1 MADSDDG
8 TDSAPIKP
16 VSSLRSRFENLGKES
31 EQKGP
36 QPAERRQI
44 CLTALQD
51 GTANERPRT
60 SSGEAGTV
68 TLSMGNPVNDL
79 LQSGLRKRKP
89 SPPRTRPQ
97 SMMEVTPSQKS
108 PPMVTVDSPRS
119 PARDSKDESLGTPQ
133 HLSSASSRTGSPA
146 RSHVRSLSRATTP
159 ALEARMSALFQQIDT
174 PPKLDLAT
182 KPKLVSS
189 VPDPQPVKVP
199 PPVNRTAK
207 PSIPIQT
214 PVSAPKTG
222 GLAAPEPSMSE
233 FANQTASPFGTPP
246 GSGSVSPDRR
256 KGSIPLRE
264 RNFSDASFVE
274 RLRSDSGASSAMYR
288 IRGESDASFAERAR
302 ANSNASFVE
311 PSSLEESVFQPPP
324 ARQIPNKGEHPR
336 SGLARAPTMP
346 ARYRHSRQNSAGGEV
361 GEDRPRLPA
370 RPELQIRPGRTS
382 PVKPRSGRTSPSKLS
397 QQISTQL
404 SMDDGLRR
412 AATISEQ
419 LTPGRI
425 PAAKPPVQ
433 RSALNAGFDRSSPV
447 IGGKSGPAVRAPRR
461 SMDSR
466 RPQMTLPTQTDG
478 QVQSQD
484 DVGEVFPAEILGFP
498 VTAASEYPDSSQTN
512 RRPPR
517 YKQRPYQIPTDYDTR
532 LCVVCGEYVVTSGYI
547 TKVWSLR
554 TGELLL
560 NMVHHENVKATSLIF
575 KPAARTED
583 EGKRIWIGTNIG
595 EIHEMDIP
603 SQSRI
608 KTKVAHPRREV
619 VKMFRYASELWT
631 LDDGGEFNV
640 WKADRSGLPSLD
652 SQCAT
657 FRIPRGHTFSIACG
671 SQLWIALGKEIR
683 VYKPGGRNDTEFQ
696 VLQEP
701 LSQPSTGD
709 VTSGAMLSS
718 NPDLVYFG
726 HSDGKVSIYDR
737 NDFSCTG
744 VLSIS
749 LYKISSLV
757 GVGDYLWAG
766 FNTGMVYVY
775 DTSTTPWRVRKDWEA
790 HEKKQVCSIVADP
803 SAVWKMDRLQ
813 VVTLGTDNMLRIW
826 DGLLEEDWLESRM
839 QEHDSEYCTFRE
851 LTAAVLTWNAGASKP
866 HYLQQSRE
874 DENFFRDY
882 LSEGAAPDIFVF
894 GFQELVDLED
904 KKVTAKSF
912 FRSKKKESGEQEHMS
927 HQYRAWR
934 DYLTRCIEENM
945 PTNQSYVLLHT
956 ASMVGL
962 FTCIFV
968 KTSERS
974 RIKHVHTAEV
984 KRGMGGLH
992 GNKGALVLRVV
1003 LDDSSLCFVNC
1014 HLAAGQTQTI
1024 HRNNDVAAILETEA
1038 LPPHPLSNGS
1048 IAQHSDVFASGG
1060 DGSMILDHEI
1070 CILNGDLNYRID
1082 TMGRDTVIKHVQ
1094 QGNLSRLL
1102 ERDQLLLSR
1111 KKNPGFRLRAF
1122 QENPITFAPTY
1133 KYNLHSDEYDN
1144 SEKRRAPAWCDRI
1157 LYRGLGKVKMEDY
1170 RRWDLRVS
1178 DHRPVSG
1185 RLRCRVKSV
1194 DAGLREQVAEIVRE
1208 EFEAVRARIGRAVQV
1223 GWLVD
1228 VVGMEVREAERMS
1241 G

>member
-1 MADSDDG
+1 
-8 TDSAPIKP
+8 
-16 VSSLRSRFENLGKES
+16 EN
-31 EQKGP
+31 
-36 QPAERRQI
+36 
-44 CLTALQD
+44 
-51 GTANERPRT
+51 
-60 SSGEAGTV
+60 
-68 TLSMGNPVNDL
+68 
-79 LQSGLRKRKP
+79 
-89 SPPRTRPQ
+89 
-97 SMMEVTPSQKS
+97 
-108 PPMVTVDSPRS
+108 
-119 PARDSKDESLGTPQ
+119 
-133 HLSSASSRTGSPA
+133 
-146 RSHVRSLSRATTP
+146 
-159 ALEARMSALFQQIDT
+159 
-174 PPKLDLAT
+174 
-182 KPKLVSS
+182 
-189 VPDPQPVKVP
+189 
-199 PPVNRTAK
+199 
-207 PSIPIQT
+207 
-214 PVSAPKTG
+214 
-222 GLAAPEPSMSE
+222 
-233 FANQTASPFGTPP
+233 
-246 GSGSVSPDRR
+246 
-256 KGSIPLRE
+256 
-264 RNFSDASFVE
+264 FV
-274 RLRSDSGASSAMYR
+274 
-288 IRGESDASFAERAR
+288 
-302 ANSNASFVE
+302 
-311 PSSLEESVFQPPP
+311 
-324 ARQIPNKGEHPR
+324 
-336 SGLARAPTMP
+336 
-346 ARYRHSRQNSAGGEV
+346 
-361 GEDRPRLPA
+361 
-370 RPELQIRPGRTS
+370 
-382 PVKPRSGRTSPSKLS
+382 
-397 QQISTQL
+397 
-404 SMDDGLRR
+404 
-412 AATISEQ
+412 
-419 LTPGRI
+419 
-425 PAAKPPVQ
+425 
-433 RSALNAGFDRSSPV
+433 
-447 IGGKSGPAVRAPRR
+447 
-461 SMDSR
+461 
-466 RPQMTLPTQTDG
+466 
-478 QVQSQD
+478 
-484 DVGEVFPAEILGFP
+484 
-498 VTAASEYPDSSQTN
+498 
-512 RRPPR
+512 
-517 YKQRPYQIPTDYDTR
+517 
-532 LCVVCGEYVVTSGYI
+532 
-547 TKVWSLR
+547 
-554 TGELLL
+554 
-560 NMVHHENVKATSLIF
+560 
-575 KPAARTED
+575 
-583 EGKRIWIGTNIG
+583 
-595 EIHEMDIP
+595 
-603 SQSRI
+603 
-608 KTKVAHPRREV
+608 
-619 VKMFRYASELWT
+619 
-631 LDDGGEFNV
+631 
-640 WKADRSGLPSLD
+640 
-652 SQCAT
+652 
-657 FRIPRGHTFSIACG
+657 
-671 SQLWIALGKEIR
+671 
-683 VYKPGGRNDTEFQ
+683 
-696 VLQEP
+696 
-701 LSQPSTGD
+701 
-709 VTSGAMLSS
+709 
-718 NPDLVYFG
+718 

-737 NDFSCTG
+737 NDFLCKG

-874 DENFFRDY
+874 DEIFFRDY
-882 LSEGAAPDIFVF
+882 LTDGAPPDIFVF

-912 FRSKKKESGEQEHMS
+912 FKSKKKESGEQEHMS

-1038 LPPHPLSNGS
+1038 LPPFPLSNGS
-1048 IAQHSDVFASGG
+1048 VAQHSDVFASGG

-1122 QENPITFAPTY
+1122 QENPIAFAPTY

-1194 DAGLREQVAEIVRE
+1194 DAGLREQVAELVRE
-1208 EFEAVRARIGRAVQV
+1208 EFEAVRARIGLAVQV
-1223 GWLVD
+1223 RWLVD
-1228 VVGMEVREAERMS
+1228 VVGMGVREAERMA